1 MAECIENKA
10 LQLCGGGVNTSGN
23 ATFRLCGLKSN
34 FMFLLR
40 RIINKTL
47 CHSELVSESQKCIE
61 EKSNLPSYRANEVRC
76 GIFKKVLKKIPQCV
90 SLMRDDIGIRHTFKK
105 ALAFTLAETLIVM
118 GIIGVVAALTIP
130 NLNSST
136 GEKEKVAKVK
146 KLYSNLNDAFERAQ
160 AVYGPLDEWFEGD
173 TTQQAQSTRFAERM
187 TEFMKVS
194 KTCKFTAGCFSSG
207 KLLNYDGIEYDSNY
221 VQQLISDGTYMI
233 ITADGTS
240 VGFIS
245 YAGEQSRIRI
255 DIDGPNKGPN
265 KIGTDIFDFSIDN
278 INDEYQKNVLYPS
291 GSPTQW
297 TGNDV
302 RNYETAW
309 IVQMGN
315 MDYLKATTTN
325 GTYKCPNGK
334 TLNWQNQTSC
344 K

>member
-1 MAECIENKA
+1 MKNKEKIEWLKA
-10 LQLCGGGVNTSGN
+10 LKINALTFRVGGVNTSNN
-23 ATFRLCGLKSN
+23 ATFRLCDLKSN
-34 FMFLLR
+34 LMFLLR
-40 RIINKTL
+40 KIKEYCYSFVVTSKSL
-47 CHSELVSESQKCIE
+47 CHPEFSSGSQDYE
-61 EKSNLPSYRANEVRC
+61 M
-76 GIFKKVLKKIPQCV
+76 LKQVQHDNK
-90 SLMRDDIGIRHTFKK
+90 LYLTFRK

-173 TTQQAQSTRFAERM
+173 ATQQAQSTRFAERM

-207 KLLNYDGIEYDSNY
+207 KLLNYDGSEYDSNY

-240 VGFIS
+240 VGFDGGTFS
-245 YAGEQSRIRI
+245 SRIRI

-265 KIGTDIFDFSIDN
+265 KIGTDIFDFSIS
-278 INDEYQKNVLYPS
+278 ETSEGQQKNVLTPS
-291 GSPTQW
+291 MHPAYW
-297 TGNDV
+297 TGNFGRGDIFV
-302 RNYETAW
+302 YSTAW
-309 IVQMGN
+309 VIQTGN
-315 MDYLKATTTN
+315 MDYLKLN
-325 GTYKCPNGK
+325 SSSKCPNGK
-334 TLNWQNQTSC
+334 NLNWQTQTSC

>member
-1 MAECIENKA
+1 MVTSKSLCHPEFSSGSQDYEMLKQVQHDNK
-10 LQLCGGGVNTSGN
+10 LYL
-23 ATFRLCGLKSN
+23 TFR
-34 FMFLLR
+34 
-40 RIINKTL
+40 
-47 CHSELVSESQKCIE
+47 
-61 EKSNLPSYRANEVRC
+61 
-76 GIFKKVLKKIPQCV
+76 
-90 SLMRDDIGIRHTFKK
+90 K

-173 TTQQAQSTRFAERM
+173 TTPQAQSTRFAERM

-207 KLLNYDGIEYDSNY
+207 KLLDYDGSEYDSNY
-221 VQQLISDGTYMI
+221 VQQLISDGIYMI

-240 VGFIS
+240 VGFVS
-245 YAGEQSRIRI
+245 YAEGSSRIRI

-265 KIGTDIFDFSIDN
+265 KIGTDIFDFSIS
-278 INDEYQKNVLYPS
+278 EYGAGQQKNVLTPS
-291 GSPTQW
+291 MHPAYW

-302 RNYETAW
+302 GSYETAW

-334 TLNWQNQTSC
+334 TLNWQTQTSC

>member
-1 MAECIENKA
+1 MVTSKSLCHPEFSSGSQDYEMLKQVQHDNK
-10 LQLCGGGVNTSGN
+10 LYL
-23 ATFRLCGLKSN
+23 TFR
-34 FMFLLR
+34 
-40 RIINKTL
+40 
-47 CHSELVSESQKCIE
+47 
-61 EKSNLPSYRANEVRC
+61 
-76 GIFKKVLKKIPQCV
+76 
-90 SLMRDDIGIRHTFKK
+90 K

-173 TTQQAQSTRFAERM
+173 ATQQAQSTRFAERM

-207 KLLNYDGIEYDSNY
+207 KLLNYDGSEYDSNY

-240 VGFIS
+240 VGFDGGTFS
-245 YAGEQSRIRI
+245 SRIRI

-265 KIGTDIFDFSIDN
+265 KIGTDIFDFSIS
-278 INDEYQKNVLYPS
+278 ETSEGQQKNVLTPS
-291 GSPTQW
+291 MHPAYW
-297 TGNDV
+297 TGNFGRGDIFV
-302 RNYETAW
+302 YSTAW
-309 IVQMGN
+309 VIQTGN
-315 MDYLKATTTN
+315 MDYLKLN
-325 GTYKCPNGK
+325 SSSKCPNGK
-334 TLNWQNQTSC
+334 NLNWQTQTSC

>member
-1 MAECIENKA
+1 MVTSKSLCHPEFSSGSQDYEMLKQVQHDNK
-10 LQLCGGGVNTSGN
+10 LYL
-23 ATFRLCGLKSN
+23 TFR
-34 FMFLLR
+34 
-40 RIINKTL
+40 
-47 CHSELVSESQKCIE
+47 
-61 EKSNLPSYRANEVRC
+61 
-76 GIFKKVLKKIPQCV
+76 
-90 SLMRDDIGIRHTFKK
+90 K

-160 AVYGPLDEWFEGD
+160 AVYGPSDEWFEGD
-173 TTQQAQSTRFAERM
+173 ATQQAQSTRFAERM

-207 KLLNYDGIEYDSNY
+207 KLLDIDGSEYDSNY
-221 VQQLISDGTYMI
+221 VQKLISDGTYMI

-278 INDEYQKNVLYPS
+278 INEGYQKNVLYPS
-291 GSPTQW
+291 GAPINW
-297 TGNDV
+297 TGNNV
-302 RNYETAW
+302 GAYEAAW

-315 MDYLKATTTN
+315 MDYLKATITN